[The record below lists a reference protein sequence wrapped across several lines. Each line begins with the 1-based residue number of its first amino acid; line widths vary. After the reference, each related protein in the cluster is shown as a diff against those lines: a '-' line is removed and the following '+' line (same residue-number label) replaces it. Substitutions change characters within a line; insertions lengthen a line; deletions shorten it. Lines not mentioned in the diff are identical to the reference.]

1 MLKQK
6 KHSINKFVKIDKNNH
21 IGQNRTIYLFYFL
34 KILNLKQKGWFVIYI
49 LVITFL
55 LGIIFIQWI
64 IPLVDGII
72 NLFLTQL
79 EVWKSSMST
88 KIVNY
93 QSEMTK
99 IKKQLEESNTS
110 AIGFVI
116 EEDEEN
122 YEE

>member
-1 MLKQK
+1 M
-6 KHSINKFVKIDKNNH
+6 
-21 IGQNRTIYLFYFL
+21 
-34 KILNLKQKGWFVIYI
+34 NLKQKGWFVIYI

-79 EVWKSSMST
+79 EVWKSSMNT

>member
-1 MLKQK
+1 
-6 KHSINKFVKIDKNNH
+6 
-21 IGQNRTIYLFYFL
+21 
-34 KILNLKQKGWFVIYI
+34 
-49 LVITFL
+49 
-55 LGIIFIQWI
+55 
-64 IPLVDGII
+64 
-72 NLFLTQL
+72 
-79 EVWKSSMST
+79 MST